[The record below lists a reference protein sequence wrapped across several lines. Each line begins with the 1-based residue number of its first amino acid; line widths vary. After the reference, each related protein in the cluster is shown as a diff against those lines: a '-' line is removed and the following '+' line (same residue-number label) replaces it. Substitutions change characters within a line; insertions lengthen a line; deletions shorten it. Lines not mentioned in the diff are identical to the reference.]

1 MKYDFETLV
10 KRKGVGSGK
19 WEGMYKANPEVGEDV
34 VPFSVADMELKN
46 APEIIKGLK
55 EYLDHCILGYTDPT
69 DAYYEA
75 AIGWMERRHG
85 FRPEKEWFIETAGV
99 VPAIRQMVGAF
110 TKPEDAVLITPPV
123 YYPFKMSVEQNK
135 RKLVESEL
143 VIKDG
148 HYELDFEDFEKKAA
162 QPDVTLFILCSPHN
176 PVGRIWTEEELLRIC
191 EICYRNHVFI
201 ISDEI
206 HFDLIMPGY
215 RHVSMGT
222 FEQKY
227 LDNCAICTAPSKTF
241 NLAGMQTSNIL
252 VPNAEYRSK
261 LEGARGYFSLTAM
274 GYKACELAY
283 NRGEEWLEALLVH
296 LDGNRKLAEDFM
308 KEHLPQIH
316 VFPLEGTYLQWWDC
330 RSLGLEEEE
339 LEHFM
344 KQEAELF
351 LDEGYMFG
359 EAGSGFER
367 INLAC
372 PRDVLEKAL
381 KRFLAALQ
389 KRGLA

>member
-1 MKYDFETLV
+1 M
-10 KRKGVGSGK
+10 
-19 WEGMYKANPEVGEDV
+19 
-34 VPFSVADMELKN
+34 
-46 APEIIKGLK
+46 
-55 EYLDHCILGYTDPT
+55 
-69 DAYYEA
+69 
-75 AIGWMERRHG
+75 
-85 FRPEKEWFIETAGV
+85 
-99 VPAIRQMVGAF
+99 
-110 TKPEDAVLITPPV
+110 
-123 YYPFKMSVEQNK
+123 
-135 RKLVESEL
+135 
-143 VIKDG
+143 
-148 HYELDFEDFEKKAA
+148 
-162 QPDVTLFILCSPHN
+162 TLFILCSPHN